1 MADEM
6 PQKTMT
12 FSLGDT
18 TLRFHQWYLAH
29 RQQLVKWWV
38 ILILVLD
45 AGILFYN
52 IGSLLI
58 FFSQNNR
65 YETLAMDLARNLR
78 PAQVLAE
85 QSVVQPEVVRTS
97 VIPNQDRSDYLAQVK
112 NSNTDWIA
120 KLTFHF
126 EVGTTST
133 EAASGFVLPG
143 QTRYLALLGQAAAD
157 PNGGQA
163 KCVFD
168 DIRWVRVT
176 DRARLDN
183 TVFRVENLVVE
194 PAAITPNT
202 AKTFARIS
210 ADIVNT
216 SLYGYWQVDIPV
228 VVLQNQMPVA
238 IQNLILRSFAPGE
251 RRTITA
257 QWLERLPAQ
266 STADIQPV
274 VDITDTAN
282 YMNE

>member
-1 MADEM
+1 
-6 PQKTMT
+6 
-12 FSLGDT
+12 
-18 TLRFHQWYLAH
+18 
-29 RQQLVKWWV
+29 
-38 ILILVLD
+38 
-45 AGILFYN
+45 
-52 IGSLLI
+52 
-58 FFSQNNR
+58 
-65 YETLAMDLARNLR
+65 
-78 PAQVLAE
+78 
-85 QSVVQPEVVRTS
+85 
-97 VIPNQDRSDYLAQVK
+97 
-112 NSNTDWIA
+112 
-120 KLTFHF
+120 
-126 EVGTTST
+126 
-133 EAASGFVLPG
+133 
-143 QTRYLALLGQAAAD
+143 
-157 PNGGQA
+157 
-163 KCVFD
+163 VFD